1 MYAAVGGGA
10 PLEAL
15 SLRPGRET
23 RAVSCGTATFQ
34 HEGGLYA
41 DVGGSALLEEGARDG
56 DGLERLVARLRPHH
70 LQRRAVDARARLRRN
85 LQGGMREMG
94 YYDDASVLRLSAL
107 RRRRGCG
114 EWAWRWAR
122 WVMAGGRRHLHRD
135 VARPRGGAH
144 LGQVVPSIKRGGRA
158 EREGGAGE

>member
-1 MYAAVGGGA
+1 M
-10 PLEAL
+10 
-15 SLRPGRET
+15 
-23 RAVSCGTATFQ
+23 SCGTTTFQ

-114 EWAWRWAR
+114 EWAWRWA
-122 WVMAGGRRHLHRD
+122 W
-135 VARPRGGAH
+135 
-144 LGQVVPSIKRGGRA
+144 RGGR
-158 EREGGAGE
+158 GG